1 MVLVMPA
8 VTTSRQKETNQQT
21 AQFSDQIAE
30 QDAQISALQKEL
42 EEYRSTSKES
52 ENAKATAE
60 STQESYEAVISVYQH
75 FNAHDMSD
83 NAMLEEM
90 LKINPD
96 SLGTQGR
103 DRYEEIRDSLYPRMC
118 EKLYNTSQQNFQV
131 ANYKSAISNLEQV
144 MEMDEGYQDGQAMLL
159 LAQSYEKNGDQDK
172 ANLRTSR
179 SWRIIRILRRR
190 KMPRKRWTPR
200 RPRRLTERM
209 SRTQKTVPRERRKN
223 KDQNKIQKRRIRG
236 KDHVSLFLLP

>member
-1 MVLVMPA
+1 MQLTIAKNELLKQVKNLYLEAFPA
-8 VTTSRQKETNQQT
+8 
-21 AQFSDQIAE
+21 
-30 QDAQISALQKEL
+30 
-42 EEYRSTSKES
+42 S
-52 ENAKATAE
+52 ERKP
-60 STQESYEAVISVYQH
+60 
-75 FNAHDMSD
+75 F
-83 NAMLEEM
+83 AMLEEM

-172 ANLRTSR
+172 ANLRYQQ
-179 SWRIIRILRRR
+179 ILEDH
-190 KMPRKRWTPR
+190 KD
-200 RPRRLTERM
+200 TEAAKDAQKALDA
-209 SRTQKTVPRERRKN
+209 QKTKKADGE
-223 KDQNKIQKRRIRG
+223 DGQDTEDGSQG
-236 KDHVSLFLLP
+236 ETQE